1 MADHNENLADYIDQA
16 VDLLKQKSVIQTTLA
31 SVRQLVRL
39 TVDAGFGS
47 PEQIAWV
54 DENLPKKSRQSAE
67 ERIEGL
73 QKQLAD
79 AVAKAKAK

>member
-16 VDLLKQKSVIQTTLA
+16 VDLLEEKSAIQTKLA

-47 PEQIAWV
+47 AEQVTWV
-54 DENLPKKSRQSAE
+54 EKNLPKKSRQSAE
-67 ERIEGL
+67 ERIAGL
-73 QKQLAD
+73 QQQLAD
-79 AVAKAKAK
+79 AQAKAKAK